1 MRAMAQETIATA
13 KMTIAAK
20 PDAGR
25 LATSARASNRPNLA
39 TAKRSEVYEQAK
51 EDDVAA

>member
-1 MRAMAQETIATA
+1 MRAMAQVNDRDSEDDDRS
-13 KMTIAAK
+13 K

-25 LATSARASNRPNLA
+25 LAASARASNRPNLA